1 MTAVT
6 HLPWCDPSR
15 CSPPV
20 HEGGVEAHRSAP
32 IRFGAHSGY
41 LYQIRSGGLGSQYLI
56 LTAASGAEL
65 NIAVADLRLLV
76 AFIAELNA
84 RTYSAPEVA
93 KVAAALLSPDEEE

>member
-1 MTAVT
+1 MTAVH

-32 IRFGAHSGY
+32 IHFGAHSGY
-41 LYQIRSGGLGSQYLI
+41 LYQIRSGGLEPQHLI
-56 LTAASGAEL
+56 MTAGCGAEL
-65 NIAVADLRLLV
+65 NIAVADLRRLV
-76 AFIAELNA
+76 AYIGELNA

-93 KVAAALLSPDEEE
+93 KVAAALLSPDEEM